1 MNKQMKEL
9 RKRIQA
15 GLDGEHERA
24 RQGDWDYDVDL
35 WIQCLESVLWQI
47 DWVLANIKNEEEEE

>member
-9 RKRIQA
+9 RKRVQA
-15 GLDGEHERA
+15 TLDEENERA
-24 RQGDWDYDVDL
+24 RQGDWDYEVDL
-35 WIQCLESVLWQI
+35 WIECLESVFWQI